1 MLKIGM
7 KKQIHCICFMRVSR
21 EKTKEKEII
30 TLKREATSKNVEEK
44 HKKKS
49 NIKRWSKCQGGIQ
62 FWDYMICIKK

>member
-44 HKKKS
+44 HKKK
-49 NIKRWSKCQGGIQ
+49 IQ
-62 FWDYMICIKK
+62 H

>member
-44 HKKKS
+44 HKKKNPTLSDGASAKVVS
-49 NIKRWSKCQGGIQ
+49 NFGTT
-62 FWDYMICIKK
+62 